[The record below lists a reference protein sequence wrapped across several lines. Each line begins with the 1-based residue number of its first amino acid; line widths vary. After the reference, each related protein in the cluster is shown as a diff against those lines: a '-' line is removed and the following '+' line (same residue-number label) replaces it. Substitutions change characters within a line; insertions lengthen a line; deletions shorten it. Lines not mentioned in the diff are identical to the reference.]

1 MKRNAIVVLFFL
13 VSLMAASCSKV
24 FTNGEPVTEHRN
36 LGQRFETVCIYNNVN
51 VKLVNSD
58 GQGIEVTCPE
68 NLIEK
73 VTTEVKG
80 DSLIIK
86 NENDFNWLRS
96 YDYSIDLT
104 VYYDSLREITYAS
117 IGDLRCTD
125 SISGYGTISTD
136 TIPLEIDTTGIDT
149 THIGIDTIVTTMSRH
164 FVLRIKEGSGD
175 IDLCFNCDVLKTV
188 FSFGTSK
195 VTLRGIAGYT
205 EHYVKSYG
213 CIHAETLNSNIVK
226 VMSEST
232 NDTYVWARGQLIV
245 RLSSIGNVYYKGHP
259 WIEKECTSE
268 GDVFKLE

>member
-58 GQGIEVTCPE
+58 RQGVEVTCPE

-125 SISGYGTISTD
+125 SIRGYSTISTD

-188 FSFGTSK
+188 FSFGTTK
-195 VTLRGIAGYT
+195 VTSMPRHST
-205 EHYVKSYG
+205 P
-213 CIHAETLNSNIVK
+213 TLS
-226 VMSEST
+226 
-232 NDTYVWARGQLIV
+232 R
-245 RLSSIGNVYYKGHP
+245 
-259 WIEKECTSE
+259 
-268 GDVFKLE
+268 

>member
-58 GQGIEVTCPE
+58 RQGIEVTCPE

-125 SISGYGTISTD
+125 SIRGYSTIITD

-259 WIEKECTSE
+259 WIEKECTSD

>member
-13 VSLMAASCSKV
+13 ASLMAASCSKV
-24 FTNGEPVTEHRN
+24 FTNGKPVTEHRN

-51 VKLVNSD
+51 VKLVNSTR
-58 GQGIEVTCPE
+58 QGIELTCPE

-125 SISGYGTISTD
+125 SIRGYGTISTD

-149 THIGIDTIVTTMSRH
+149 THVGIDTIVTTMSRH

-259 WIEKECTSE
+259 WIEKECTSD

>member
-58 GQGIEVTCPE
+58 RQGVEVTCPE

-86 NENDFNWLRS
+86 NENEFNWLRS

-125 SISGYGTISTD
+125 SIRGYSTISTD

-226 VMSEST
+226 VMSDST

-259 WIEKECTSE
+259 WIEKVCTSD

>member
-58 GQGIEVTCPE
+58 RQGVEVTCPE
-68 NLIEK
+68 NLIEN

-125 SISGYGTISTD
+125 SIRGYSTISTD

-149 THIGIDTIVTTMSRH
+149 THIGIDTIVTTTSRH

-205 EHYVKSYG
+205 EHYMKSYG

-259 WIEKECTSE
+259 WIEKECTSD

>member
-1 MKRNAIVVLFFL
+1 MKRNVIVVLCFL

-24 FTNGEPVTEHRN
+24 FTNGTPVTEHRN
-36 LGQRFETVCIYNNVN
+36 LGQRFETICIYNNVN

-58 GQGIEVTCPE
+58 HQGVDLTCPA

-86 NENDFNWLRS
+86 NDNDFNWLRS
-96 YDYSIDLT
+96 YDYDIDLT

-117 IGDLRCTD
+117 IGDLCCTD
-125 SISGYGTISTD
+125 SIRGYGAFQSD
-136 TIPLEIDTTGIDT
+136 TITIAVDTTGADSTHVFIDS
-149 THIGIDTIVTTMSRH
+149 ISNYWSRS

-175 IDLCFNCDVLKTV
+175 IDLCFSCDVLKTV

-195 VTLRGIAGYT
+195 VTLRGVAGYA

-226 VMSEST
+226 VMSDST
-232 NDTYVWARGQLIV
+232 NDTYVWARS
-245 RLSSIGNVYYKGHP
+245 RLMARLTSIGNVYYRGHP
-259 WIEKECTSE
+259 WVEKDCSGD

>member
-1 MKRNAIVVLFFL
+1 MKRNVIAVLFFL
-13 VSLMAASCSKV
+13 VSLTATSCSKV
-24 FTNGEPVTEHRN
+24 FTNGAPVTEHRN
-36 LGQRFETVCIYNNVN
+36 LGQRFETICIYNNVN

-58 GQGIEVTCPE
+58 HQGIDLTCPE

-86 NENDFNWLRS
+86 NENEYNWLRS
-96 YDYSIDLT
+96 YDYSIDMT

-117 IGDLRCTD
+117 IGDLRCID
-125 SISGYGTISTD
+125 SIRGYGALVSD
-136 TIPLEIDTTGIDT
+136 TITIGADTTGIDT
-149 THIGIDTIVTTMSRH
+149 TQIGIDSVMTYWNRS

-175 IDLCFNCDVLKTV
+175 INLCFDCDVLKTV

-195 VTLRGIAGYT
+195 VTLCGVAGYA

-213 CIHAETLNSNIVK
+213 CIHAEALNSNIVK
-226 VMSEST
+226 VISEST
-232 NDTYVWARGQLIV
+232 NDTYVWARS
-245 RLSSIGNVYYKGHP
+245 RLMARLNSIGNVYYKGHP
-259 WIEKECTSE
+259 WIEKECTSD

>member
-1 MKRNAIVVLFFL
+1 MERNLIAVLFFL

-24 FTNGEPVTEHRN
+24 FTNGTPVTEHRDM
-36 LGQRFETVCIYNNVN
+36 GQRFETICIYNNVN
-51 VKLVNSD
+51 VKLVGSD
-58 GQGIEVTCPE
+58 RQHIELTCPE

-73 VTTEVKG
+73 VTTEVHG

-96 YDYSIDLT
+96 YDYSIDMT

-125 SISGYGTISTD
+125 SIEGFGTLTVD
-136 TIPLEIDTTGIDT
+136 TITSVSPDSTGVIIDSIIL
-149 THIGIDTIVTTMSRH
+149 HRSRN
-164 FVLRIKEGSGD
+164 FVLRIREGSGD
-175 IDLCFNCDVLKTV
+175 IDLCFNCDILKTV

-195 VTLRGIAGYT
+195 VTLRGTAGYT

-232 NDTYVWARGQLIV
+232 NDTYVWARGQLYA

-259 WIEKECTSE
+259 WIEKECESD
-268 GDVFKLE
+268 GQVIKLE

>member
-1 MKRNAIVVLFFL
+1 MKKSIIAVLFFL

-24 FTNGEPVTEHRN
+24 FTNGTPVTEHRN
-36 LGQRFETVCIYNNVN
+36 LGQRFETICIYNNVN

-58 GQGIEVTCPE
+58 HQGIELTCPE

-86 NENDFNWLRS
+86 NENDYNWLRS
-96 YDYSIDLT
+96 YDYRIDMT
-104 VYYDSLREITYAS
+104 VYYDSLREITYAA
-117 IGDLRCTD
+117 IGELRCTD
-125 SISGYGTISTD
+125 SIRGYGSLVTD
-136 TIPLEIDTTGIDT
+136 TIPIGVDTTGIDT
-149 THIGIDTIVTTMSRH
+149 THQSIDSVMTYWSQS

-195 VTLRGIAGYT
+195 VTLRGVAGYA

-213 CIHAETLNSNIVK
+213 CIHAEALNSNIVK
-226 VMSEST
+226 VSTDST
-232 NDTYVWARGQLIV
+232 NDTYVWVRSRLIARLT
-245 RLSSIGNVYYKGHP
+245 SIGNVYYKGHP
-259 WIEKECTSE
+259 WVAKDCTGE
-268 GDVFKLE
+268 GDVIKLE